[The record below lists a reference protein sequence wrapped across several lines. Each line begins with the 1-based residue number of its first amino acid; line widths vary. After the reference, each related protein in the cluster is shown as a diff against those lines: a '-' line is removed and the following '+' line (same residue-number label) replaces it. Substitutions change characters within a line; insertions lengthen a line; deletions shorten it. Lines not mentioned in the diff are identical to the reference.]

1 MPPASTHARVA
12 IAALL
17 PLLIW
22 GGYNA
27 SHGRLSIQ
35 SKPVEIGVEHSAPAS
50 MTITRSAGKATSLTD
65 VRNDSTNPLSVSL
78 PDDWERGEVKGAPL
92 SALIGDGPNFGFRR
106 WTLPAGMSVSFSAP
120 YAWNELTLHNA
131 DESAL
136 HIKIITIDVERGT
149 SETESY
155 LVKDQVLERT
165 FPR

>member
-27 SHGRLSIQ
+27 SHGRLIAS
-35 SKPVEIGVEHSAPAS
+35 SKPVEIGVEHAAPAS

-65 VRNDSTNPLSVSL
+65 VRNDSSIPLSVSL
-78 PDDWERGEVKGAPL
+78 PDDWERGEVKGGSL
-92 SALIGDGPNFGFRR
+92 SDLIGDGPNFGFRR
-106 WTLPAGMSVSFSAP
+106 WTLPSGMSVSFSAS

-131 DESAL
+131 DETAL
-136 HIKIITIDVERGT
+136 HVKIVTIDLEKNTR
-149 SETESY
+149 ETESY
-155 LVKDQVLERT
+155 LVMDEELTLELKK
-165 FPR
+165 